1 MTSATTP
8 LSSDHPASRRT
19 SRWHATRELLGKVW
33 RLALPYFNSEQKWH
47 ARLMFAGIVAL
58 TLASVGMSVLANQWY
73 GVFYNALENKDAP
86 GFWRSMG
93 WFVPLALFTILI
105 GVYKFWLTQLLQ
117 LRWRTWLTQRY
128 SERWLSGNALYG
140 IELARNASANA
151 SAAAPGSSPDDIS
164 APPDNPD
171 QRISEDVSLFTSY
184 TLNLTMGLLDAAV
197 TLVSFVG
204 ILWALSGPLSF
215 SVGGAEFTIHGYM
228 VWVAV
233 VYALLG
239 SWLTHLIGRP
249 QVRLN
254 FVKQRFEAD
263 FRHHLMRLR
272 EYADAI
278 ALDRGQAAEKPAV
291 AQRFTSVIS
300 STYNLMVAQK
310 RLIWFSTGYSQ
321 IAIIFPFLVGAPR
334 YFAGNITLG
343 NLMQI
348 SSAFGNVQGALSWL
362 VSNYSS
368 IAEWKATTDRLLSFE
383 DAVVLAERWDT
394 ADATERPVVVPA
406 GTGDGLGLRRLTL
419 RLPSAS
425 NEPGRTVVQ
434 DASLSFAPGD
444 AVLVQGPSGCGKSTL
459 FRAAAGIWPY
469 GHGEVR
475 MPSDAMFLP
484 QRPYLPNGSLREALA
499 YPNPPNTYGDEA
511 LRTALRGAH
520 LPHLSN
526 ALDEQATWSQRL
538 SPGEQQRLA
547 IARALLRQPRWLF
560 ADEATSALDEA
571 TEAPL
576 YDQLREMTA
585 GRGGGLVSIA
595 HKPSIHRFHNQ
606 VIQFEAPSDSQAT
619 GQLSTRPIGPSTS
632 G

>member
-1 MTSATTP
+1 LRQLTA
-8 LSSDHPASRRT
+8 
-19 SRWHATRELLGKVW
+19 KVW
-33 RLALPYFNSEQKWH
+33 QLSLPYFNSEEKWR
-47 ARLMFAGIVAL
+47 ARLLFAAIVSL
-58 TLASVGMSVLANQWY
+58 TLAGVGMSVLANQWY

-86 GFWRSMG
+86 AFWRSMG
-93 WFVPLALFTILI
+93 WFVPLAFFTIVI
-105 GVYKFWLTQLLQ
+105 AVYKFWLTQLLQ
-117 LRWRTWLTQRY
+117 LRWRTWLTRRY
-128 SERWLSGNALYG
+128 TERWLSGNALYRL
-140 IELARNASANA
+140 ELERNAKGA
-151 SAAAPGSSPDDIS
+151 SAGHANLIT
-164 APPDNPD
+164 DNPD
-171 QRISEDVSLFTSY
+171 QRISEDVSLFTNY
-184 TLNLTMGLLDAAV
+184 TLSLTMGLLDAVV
-197 TLVSFVG
+197 TLLSFVG
-204 ILWALSGPLSF
+204 ILWVLSGALSLQ
-215 SVGGAEFTIHGYM
+215 VGGYTLAIEGYM
-228 VWVAV
+228 VWVAL
-233 VYALLG
+233 VYALAG

-278 ALDRGQAAEKPAV
+278 ALDRGQAAERPAV
-291 AQRFTSVIS
+291 AARFNSVIT
-300 STYNLMVAQK
+300 STLNLLVAQK

-334 YFAGNITLG
+334 YFAGTITLG

-348 SSAFGNVQGALSWL
+348 STAFGQVQGALSWL

-368 IAEWKATTDRLLSFE
+368 IAEWKATTDRLLTFE
-383 DAVVLAERWDT
+383 EAVMQAELWDA

-406 GTGDGLGLRRLTL
+406 AADGGLALHQLTL

-425 NEPGRTVVQ
+425 TDPGRTVVH
-434 DASLSFAPGD
+434 DASLTFAPGD

-499 YPNPPNTYGDEA
+499 YPNPPDTYVDDA
-511 LRTALRGAH
+511 LRAALSSAR
-520 LPHLSN
+520 LPHLSA

-576 YDQLREMTA
+576 YAQLREMTA

-595 HKPSIHRFHNQ
+595 HRPSLARFHNRSLR
-606 VIQFEAPSDSQAT
+606 FDPSGADQRAF
-619 GQLSTRPIGPSTS
+619 QLVAV
-632 G
+632 

>member
-1 MTSATTP
+1 MTSATTSP
-8 LSSDHPASRRT
+8 FPANPANGRT
-19 SRWHATRELLGKVW
+19 SHWQATRELLGKVW
-33 RLALPYFNSEQKWH
+33 RLALPYFNSEQKWP
-47 ARLMFAGIVAL
+47 ARLMFAGIVTL

-140 IELARNASANA
+140 IELARNAATAAQGPEAGTTSNDIA
-151 SAAAPGSSPDDIS
+151 S
-164 APPDNPD
+164 PPDNPD
-171 QRISEDVSLFTSY
+171 QRISEDVNLFTSY
-184 TLNLTMGLLDAAV
+184 TLNLTMGLLDAVV

-215 SVGGAEFTIHGYM
+215 SVGGTEFTVHGYM

-233 VYALLG
+233 VYALVG

-278 ALDRGQAAEKPAV
+278 ALDRGQVAEKPAV

-334 YFAGNITLG
+334 YFAGGITLG

-368 IAEWKATTDRLLSFE
+368 IAEWKATTDRLLSFDE
-383 DAVVLAERWDT
+383 AVAQAERWD
-394 ADATERPVVVPA
+394 AAGATERPVVVSA
-406 GTGDGLGLRRLTL
+406 RTGGFALQGLTL
-419 RLPSAS
+419 RLPSAAS
-425 NEPGRTVVQ
+425 ATQPARAVVS
-434 DASLSFAPGD
+434 DATLAFGPGD

-469 GHGEVR
+469 GSGEVSL
-475 MPSDAMFLP
+475 PTDAMFLP
-484 QRPYLPNGSLREALA
+484 QRPYLPNGTLRAALA
-499 YPNPPNTYGDEA
+499 YPAAASTYTDEA
-511 LRTALRGAH
+511 LRQALTSAH
-520 LPHLSN
+520 LPHLAG
-526 ALDEQATWSQRL
+526 ALDDEAAWSQRL

-576 YDQLREMTA
+576 YEKLRAMTVE
-585 GRGGGLVSIA
+585 RGGGLVSIA
-595 HKPSIHRFHNQ
+595 HKPEIKRFHNKIIKFGESLDAQ
-606 VIQFEAPSDSQAT
+606 KA
-619 GQLSTRPIGPSTS
+619 GNLSTAAI
-632 G
+632 